1 MSPTE
6 LSTSPDVLLTEL
18 EDGTGV
24 LLHLKTK
31 FYYVLNETGVFAWKS
46 LHARTA
52 RTIDALA
59 SAVHDEFDVGLDQA
73 HGDLEQLV
81 SELVDEGLVTG

>member
-1 MSPTE
+1 MHE
-6 LSTSPDVLLTEL
+6 LSTSPDVILTEL

-31 FYYVLNETGVFAWKS
+31 FYYVLNETGVFAWKA
-46 LHARTA
+46 LHAKTA
-52 RTIDALA
+52 RSVDALA
-59 SAVHDEFDVGLDQA
+59 SAVHEEFEVGLDEA
-73 HGDLEQLV
+73 KGDLEHLV